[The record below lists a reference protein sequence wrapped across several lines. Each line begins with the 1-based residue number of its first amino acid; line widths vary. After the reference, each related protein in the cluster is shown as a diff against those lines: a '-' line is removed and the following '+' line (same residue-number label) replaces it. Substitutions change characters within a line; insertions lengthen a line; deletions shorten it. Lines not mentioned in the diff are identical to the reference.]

1 MLIYILFIYRTG
13 FREAKLLKKN
23 KRKLAGNKPEF
34 LIITHKILTWRFH
47 YYNDSIMPVR
57 QISIKMNSFVETRH
71 QHGHTL
77 AQFLKEI
84 YRKVTHN
91 QSSGNKQK
99 GNTASYLLCTLF
111 THPVTGRQMS

>member
-1 MLIYILFIYRTG
+1 
-13 FREAKLLKKN
+13 
-23 KRKLAGNKPEF
+23 
-34 LIITHKILTWRFH
+34 
-47 YYNDSIMPVR
+47 MPVR

-77 AQFLKEI
+77 AHFLKEI